1 MKYTLGRLVMFCG
14 LLVWASS
21 ASAHHALQAQFNTLK
36 PLQLKGTLA
45 RIDWVNPHAY
55 FWLDIKD
62 ETGKATQW
70 GCETVGPERASSSRI
85 PARPGVVQNRRDLH
99 LRRVCGHRRLG
110 AGSSRR
116 PCTFRTAGKSSSG
129 SGIRTPHS
137 RRAKAASHELK
148 PDTTYASSQRVV
160 SVDGW
165 PKRTCRM

>member
-1 MKYTLGRLVMFCG
+1 MRYTLGRLVMFCG

-85 PARPGVVQNRRDLH
+85 PARPGVLQNRRDIH
-99 LRRVCGHRRLG
+99 LRRICGHRRFGQDLHDGRALSGRQENPAVVRGSQRGSAG
-110 AGSSRR
+110 ALRSSRR
-116 PCTFRTAGKSSSG
+116 A
-129 SGIRTPHS
+129 
-137 RRAKAASHELK
+137 
-148 PDTTYASSQRVV
+148 
-160 SVDGW
+160 
-165 PKRTCRM
+165 